1 MKLSQ
6 YAKKVGVT
14 YRTAFRWWQN
24 GQIQGYQLPAGTIV
38 VTAGEERQESRTG
51 QVVIYARVSSHQLR
65 ANLERQAERLE
76 AYCAAKGYQVSRVV
90 KEIDSGV
97 NDNRAK
103 FLALL
108 EDQRIHTIVVEH
120 KDRATRFG
128 FRYLETLLKGQG
140 RRLEVVNLADLVS
153 IVYSFAARLYGQR
166 RAKRK
171 TEAIVKQLQ
180 EADDECSWRNN
191 MSLSEEIRAMAGLTR
206 QPSHPKICGT
216 WPTTL
221 CVSPSSSSTSISTT
235 SRSTIS

>member
-24 GQIQGYQLPAGTIV
+24 GDIKGYQLPSGTIV
-38 VTAGEERQESRTG
+38 VTEGVEPQARPDG
-51 QVVIYARVSSHQLR
+51 QVAIYVRVASHEPR
-65 ANLERQAERLE
+65 ANLDRQAERLE
-76 AYCAAKGYQVSRVV
+76 DYCAAKSYQVSKVV
-90 KEIDSGV
+90 KEIGSGV

-108 EDQRIHTIVVEH
+108 ENQQVRTIVIEH

-128 FRYLETLLKGQG
+128 FRYLDTLLKGQG
-140 RRLEVVNLADLVS
+140 RVIEVVNLAENNREDVLADLVS

-180 EADDECSWRNN
+180 EADD
-191 MSLSEEIRAMAGLTR
+191 
-206 QPSHPKICGT
+206 
-216 WPTTL
+216 
-221 CVSPSSSSTSISTT
+221 
-235 SRSTIS
+235 

>member
-14 YRTAFRWWQN
+14 YRTAFRWGQN
-24 GQIQGYQLPAGTIV
+24 GQIQGYQFLSGTIV

-51 QVVIYARVSSHQLR
+51 QVVMYAWVSSHQLR

-108 EDQRIHTIVVEH
+108 ED
-120 KDRATRFG
+120 
-128 FRYLETLLKGQG
+128 
-140 RRLEVVNLADLVS
+140 
-153 IVYSFAARLYGQR
+153 
-166 RAKRK
+166 
-171 TEAIVKQLQ
+171 
-180 EADDECSWRNN
+180 
-191 MSLSEEIRAMAGLTR
+191 
-206 QPSHPKICGT
+206 
-216 WPTTL
+216 
-221 CVSPSSSSTSISTT
+221 
-235 SRSTIS
+235 

>member
-24 GQIQGYQLPAGTIV
+24 GDIKGYQLPSGTIV
-38 VTAGEERQESRTG
+38 VTEGEEPKVTPDG
-51 QVVIYARVSSHQLR
+51 QVAIYARVSSHEHR
-65 ANLERQAERLE
+65 ANLDRQAERLE
-76 AYCAAKGYQVSRVV
+76 DYCAAKGYQVSKVV
-90 KEIDSGV
+90 KEIGSGV

-108 EDQRIHTIVVEH
+108 ENQQVGTIVVEH

-128 FRYLETLLKGQG
+128 FRYLDTLLKGQG
-140 RRLEVVNLADLVS
+140 RVIEVVNLAEQNREDLLADLVS
-153 IVYSFAARLYGQR
+153 IVYSFAARLYGLR

-180 EADDECSWRNN
+180 EADD
-191 MSLSEEIRAMAGLTR
+191 
-206 QPSHPKICGT
+206 
-216 WPTTL
+216 
-221 CVSPSSSSTSISTT
+221 
-235 SRSTIS
+235 

>member
-6 YAKKVGVT
+6 YARLVGVT

-24 GQIQGYQLPAGTIV
+24 GQIKGYQLPSGTIV
-38 VTAGEERQESRTG
+38 VTEVDERSESKPEG
-51 QVVIYARVSSHQLR
+51 LVAIYTRVSSHEHR
-65 ANLERQAERLE
+65 ANLERQARRLE
-76 AYCAAKGYQVSRVV
+76 DYCAAKGYQVSRVV
-90 KEIDSGV
+90 KEIGSGV

-128 FRYLETLLKGQG
+128 FRYLDALLKGQG
-140 RRLEVVNLADLVS
+140 RTLEVVNLAENNREDLLTDLVS
-153 IVYSFAARLYGQR
+153 IIYSFAARLYGQR

-180 EADDECSWRNN
+180 EADE
-191 MSLSEEIRAMAGLTR
+191 
-206 QPSHPKICGT
+206 
-216 WPTTL
+216 
-221 CVSPSSSSTSISTT
+221 
-235 SRSTIS
+235 

>member
-24 GQIQGYQLPAGTIV
+24 GDIKGYQLPSGTIV
-38 VTAGEERQESRTG
+38 VTEGEERQESRTG
-51 QVVIYARVSSHQLR
+51 QVVIYARVSSHEHR

-76 AYCAAKGYQVSRVV
+76 DYCAAKGYQVSRVV
-90 KEIDSGV
+90 KEIGSGV

-120 KDRATRFG
+120 KDRTTRFG
-128 FRYLETLLKGQG
+128 FRYLDTLLKGQG
-140 RRLEVVNLADLVS
+140 RTLEVVNLEENNREDLLTDLVS
-153 IVYSFAARLYGQR
+153 IIYSFAARLYGQR

-180 EADDECSWRNN
+180 EADE
-191 MSLSEEIRAMAGLTR
+191 
-206 QPSHPKICGT
+206 
-216 WPTTL
+216 
-221 CVSPSSSSTSISTT
+221 
-235 SRSTIS
+235 

>member
-24 GQIQGYQLPAGTIV
+24 GQIKGYQLPSGTIV
-38 VTAGEERQESRTG
+38 VTEGEEAKVTQNG
-51 QVVIYARVSSHQLR
+51 LVAIYARVSSHQHR
-65 ANLERQAERLE
+65 ANLERQTERLE
-76 AYCAAKGYQVSRVV
+76 DYCTVRGYQVSKVV
-90 KEIDSGV
+90 KEIGSGV

-108 EDQRIHTIVVEH
+108 EDQRMTTIVVEH

-140 RRLEVVNLADLVS
+140 RTLEVVNLAENNREDLLTDLVS
-153 IVYSFAARLYGQR
+153 IIYSFAARLYGQR

-171 TEAIVKQLQ
+171 TATIVKQLQ
-180 EADDECSWRNN
+180 EADD
-191 MSLSEEIRAMAGLTR
+191 
-206 QPSHPKICGT
+206 
-216 WPTTL
+216 
-221 CVSPSSSSTSISTT
+221 
-235 SRSTIS
+235 